1 MIAVVAHRIL
11 KGIVPAAVGE
21 PLGEGEECGLA
32 GQLDLRGGQGHRA
45 GIDVVEAFG
54 PTGAGHHAPAVMVE
68 GLDDL
73 AAKLGASRV
82 GDPAGPL
89 AGLGRRL
96 GGPSEVGG
104 ERVGEDHVRSDGG
117 PANEIAFSD
126 ADRCGLEGPIA
137 QVNAD
142 IVDFARGEVGGEQ

>member
-1 MIAVVAHRIL
+1 
-11 KGIVPAAVGE
+11 
-21 PLGEGEECGLA
+21 
-32 GQLDLRGGQGHRA
+32 
-45 GIDVVEAFG
+45 
-54 PTGAGHHAPAVMVE
+54 MVE
-68 GLDDL
+68 SLDDL
-73 AAKLGASRV
+73 AAKFGASRV

-96 GGPSEVGG
+96 GGPSKIGG
-104 ERVGEDHVRSDGG
+104 ERVGEDHVLTNRG
-117 PANEIAFSD
+117 PANEIAFGD